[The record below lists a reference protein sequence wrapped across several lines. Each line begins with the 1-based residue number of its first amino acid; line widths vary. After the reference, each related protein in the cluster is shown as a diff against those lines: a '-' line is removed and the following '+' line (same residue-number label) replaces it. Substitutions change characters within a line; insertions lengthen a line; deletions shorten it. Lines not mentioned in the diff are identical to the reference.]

1 MPWHSV
7 ASSLVSLNSVITHI
21 FVQITFIISNNS
33 LFSQL
38 TRKNYTP
45 I

>member
-1 MPWHSV
+1 MALSRLV
-7 ASSLVSLNSVITHI
+7 AGALNSVITHI